1 MKFIVSWTIP
11 KASVAVSEA
20 RFLKTG
26 APPPAGVKMLGRWHG
41 MSGGGVLIAETESI
55 AKGTSLQIKAEMART
70 RDASDEIAALAKR
83 LEAVKIVLVLPKEA
97 LAVGSSDLI
106 RTVLQKAPCEVI
118 LR

>member
-41 MSGGGVLIAETESI
+41 MSGGGVLIAETDD
-55 AKGTSLQIKAEMART
+55 AKALYSWLAFWNDLLEFHTTPCVEDAEAGEVMSTIKR
-70 RDASDEIAALAKR
+70 
-83 LEAVKIVLVLPKEA
+83 
-97 LAVGSSDLI
+97 
-106 RTVLQKAPCEVI
+106 
-118 LR
+118 